1 MRTKKVESTNVQY
14 MQEAPAI
21 AKLPVSSSCLTWFNR
36 IVEINQ
42 NNGWVNPVFQ
52 PNSTEKFKDEFFTIK
67 VDDYLEIESNYEI
80 DIFRVSK
87 RWGEIIIYC
96 RVVFN

>member
-1 MRTKKVESTNVQY
+1 MTKDNLTTNASN
-14 MQEAPAI
+14 EAENPAFLVG
-21 AKLPVSSSCLTWFNR
+21 AVSSSCLPWFNR

-52 PNSTEKFKDEFFTIK
+52 PNRTEKFKDEFFTIK
-67 VDDYLEIESNYEI
+67 VDDYLEIESNYEV

-96 RVVFN
+96 RVVIN

>member
-1 MRTKKVESTNVQY
+1 